1 MYEVVLLKARV
12 KELESANEALSK
24 RQKAKKSRIRAGGP
38 LNIYDAI
45 DIITDKDVQEQ
56 LIEEI
61 RVGGGRPKRA
71 PAGPRH
77 CSTCG
82 KTGHNARTCQEDV
95 EMDEEL
101 DSE

>member
-1 MYEVVLLKARV
+1 MLKVRI
-12 KELESANEALSK
+12 KEFELANEALSK
-24 RQKAKKSRIRAGGP
+24 RRRAKKSRIRAGGP

-45 DIITDKDVQEQ
+45 DIITKKDMQEQ

-61 RVGGGRPKRA
+61 HVSSNRPKRILT
-71 PAGPRH
+71 GLRY

-82 KTGHNARTCQEDV
+82 KTEHNAYTCQKDV